1 MKKSLLTLLSLTS
14 LIAFSLTSCQKE
26 SVGTTTFEAT
36 LEDCQDDD
44 SKTAFT
50 NGTMLWSTDDQIKVF
65 GTAGSGVYQATVRNN
80 GRATFHCVSG
90 DAGSAPYRAV
100 YPASAAND
108 DGTVE
113 LPVVQVTTDGSLTG
127 FPMYAQGSST
137 NLDFKNLCGV
147 LRLRLKKSGVSITAI
162 EVTGDIELSGD
173 FTVNYNGGNPSL
185 TYSGHGTK
193 TTILTCSTPQN
204 ITSQKDFYIFLPVHT
219 YSAGM
224 RIRIYSSDGGVC
236 TKTVTAGHSVDIQR
250 GTITTIKLINTNSLT
265 FTPNAGTLPGLF
277 TIDDQGHQ
285 VRFSQGNMQY
295 TTLGTHVVG
304 TGGIEKGTWRFAS
317 EQYEFIGDDNDNI
330 SSIYTKW
337 IDLFGWGTSGW
348 NSGAICYQP
357 WSFSTRDS
365 DYDIGGSYTN
375 DLTGAY
381 AEADWAWHNAICN
394 GGNVAH
400 QWRTLTKD
408 EWDYLFNIRTDAS
421 SKYGI
426 GNISGVPGM
435 IILPDRWTLPSGC
448 TFTSGLAPEECYYDW
463 TLNNYTLAQWLLMEA
478 AGAVFLPAAGFRYG
492 NPTLGISHAHIND
505 PNYMYDGWYR
515 SSGPY
520 YDQEFV
526 YIAYFSCEMLWTPSP
541 ADRNFGLSVRP
552 VQDN

>member
-1 MKKSLLTLLSLTS
+1 MKKSLQFFMSLTILLAIS
-14 LIAFSLTSCQKE
+14 LGSCQKE
-26 SVGTTTFEAT
+26 TVGTTSFEAT
-36 LEDCQDDD
+36 LEDCRDDD
-44 SKTAFT
+44 GKTTFT
-50 NGTMLWSTDDQIKVF
+50 NGIMQWSTGDQIKVF

-80 GRATFHCVSG
+80 GMATFHCVSG
-90 DAGSAPYRAV
+90 DAGRAPYRSV

-147 LRLRLKKSGVSITAI
+147 LRLRLQKSGVSITAI

-348 NSGAICYQP
+348 NSGANCYQP
-357 WSFSTRDS
+357 WSTSQNGS
-365 DYDIGGSYTN
+365 DYYIDGI
-375 DLTGAY
+375 GAY
-381 AEADWAWHNAICN
+381 DPEVDWAWHNAISN
-394 GGNVAH
+394 GGNIPRR
-400 QWRTLTKD
+400 WRTLSSR
-408 EWDYLFNIRTDAS
+408 EFDYILYFRNDAHI
-421 SKYGI
+421 KYGI
-426 GNISGVPGM
+426 GNIVGVCGL
-435 IILPDRWTLPSGC
+435 IVLPDCWTLPSGC
-448 TFTSGLAPEECYYDW
+448 LFTSGLATCEENNYPDW
-463 TLNNYTLAQWLLMEA
+463 TLNSYTLAQWAQMEA
-478 AGAVFLPAAGFRYG
+478 AGAVFFPAAGYRIGTNILNQGIEGHYWGNRPLDYG
-492 NPTLGISHAHIND
+492 YAEFKGFFC
-505 PNYMYDGWYR
+505 DGFWAENIKER
-515 SSGPY
+515 CSG
-520 YDQEFV
+520 
-526 YIAYFSCEMLWTPSP
+526 S
-541 ADRNFGLSVRP
+541 SVRP
-552 VQDN
+552 VCDNN